1 MKGEGG
7 REEALARHVSEDANT
22 SFHGLQMFTSL
33 FTMRS
38 KKERVLVSSMWMG
51 NVKES
56 EFSLRFQVREQ
67 LFAGFPVYI
76 PSPQDCFVS
85 CPSLLSTGILP

>member
-22 SFHGLQMFTSL
+22 SFHGLQMLTSL

-38 KKERVLVSSMWMG
+38 KEERVRVSSMWMG

-76 PSPQDCFVS
+76 PSPQECFVS
-85 CPSLLSTGILP
+85 CPSLLSTGILL